1 MKLSGL
7 GVCCSLTSLNPK
19 QNVLSINKLKCLKE
33 ALLINNTKVSY
44 ARLIENGA
52 AQAQLK
58 LGKLIVRSWRE
69 EFG

>member
-1 MKLSGL
+1 M
-7 GVCCSLTSLNPK
+7 
-19 QNVLSINKLKCLKE
+19 LSINKLKCLKE